1 MVFFCFSE
9 ILLLLLNF
17 SILGTH
23 SIVVYMFESFF
34 QSRLYRI
41 LRNKYVLT
49 LLVAGLWMLFM
60 DKYSMVAQWNMR
72 KNLKELEKDKAY
84 YFQGITETDY
94 KIEQMKTDLQET
106 EKYAR
111 ENYWLKKPNED
122 IFIIVE
128 E

>member
-84 YFQGITETDY
+84 YLQGITETDY

>member
-1 MVFFCFSE
+1 MVFFCFGG
-9 ILLLLLNF
+9 ILLLLLDF

-34 QSRLYRI
+34 QSRLNRI

-84 YFQGITETDY
+84 YLLGITETDY

-111 ENYWLKKPNED
+111 ENYWLKKPNDKKRFYDE
-122 IFIIVE
+122 V
-128 E
+128 

>member
-1 MVFFCFSE
+1 M
-9 ILLLLLNF
+9 L
-17 SILGTH
+17 T
-23 SIVVYMFESFF
+23 SFF
-34 QSRLYRI
+34 QSGLYRF

-49 LLVAGLWMLFM
+49 LLVAGIWMLFL
-60 DKYSMVAQWNMR
+60 DKYSLVSQWTMR
-72 KNLKELEKDKAY
+72 QTLKEIEKDKVY
-84 YFQGITETDY
+84 YQQGITETDY
-94 KIEQMKTDLQET
+94 KIAEMKTDLQET

>member
-1 MVFFCFSE
+1 MYH
-9 ILLLLLNF
+9 I
-17 SILGTH
+17 
-23 SIVVYMFESFF
+23 MFNTFF

-49 LLVAGLWMLFM
+49 LLIAGIWMLFM
-60 DKYSMVAQWNMR
+60 DKYSMVAQWRMR
-72 KNLKELEKDKAY
+72 QNLAELEKDKAY
-84 YFQGITETDY
+84 YLQGITETDY